1 MAHTL
6 PPSVT
11 GESLRSPQVSPL
23 AALPLAPLQPVLRR
37 IVHKIAAQYPS
48 MFARLGPHQTS
59 VFLIEPQGLP
69 FRLLLRPDPKNL
81 MFRAIPRS
89 GNPPHVARISGRF
102 YDLLRLVDADE
113 DGDALFFSRELLVTG
128 DTEAVVSLRNAL
140 DDVDGSVAESV
151 ATLFGAPGR
160 AALAALRKRAE
171 HNVISKGRKA

>member
-1 MAHTL
+1 MAQTY
-6 PPSVT
+6 PPSAKGDSV
-11 GESLRSPQVSPL
+11 GPAFGSAL

-48 MFARLGPHQTS
+48 MFARLGPHQSS

-69 FRLLLRPDPKNL
+69 FRLLLRPDPKSL

-89 GNPPHVARISGRF
+89 GHPTHVARISGRF
-102 YDLLRLVDADE
+102 FDLLRLVDADE

-140 DDVDGSVAESV
+140 DDVDGSIAESV
-151 ATLFGAPGR
+151 AEMFGAPGR
-160 AALAALRKRAE
+160 ATLTALRKRAQKPNSTKD
-171 HNVISKGRKA
+171 HT

>member
-6 PPSVT
+6 PPSAA
-11 GESLRSPQVSPL
+11 GESLRPVPAFPL

-37 IVHKIAAQYPS
+37 IVYKIAAQYPS

-59 VFLIEPQGLP
+59 VFLIEPLGLP

-89 GNPPHVARISGRF
+89 GNPPHAARISGRF

-140 DDVDGSVAESV
+140 DDVDGSIAESV
-151 ATLFGAPGR
+151 AALFGAPGR
-160 AALAALRKRAE
+160 AALAALRKRAGQDE
-171 HNVISKGRKA
+171 TLKDRKA